1 MTTDIDR
8 MIEEALQ
15 GEEQALFRETAREP
29 GFFGQAFGLFGGPN
43 GWVNGVMM
51 AAQAALFVVGVWAA
65 WRFFEAGAALGSA
78 RGGAAADVPDH
89 QDGTDAADAGQ
100 PADARAETAAAS
112 GRGRP
117 QGVNLGR

>member
-15 GEEQALFRETAREP
+15 GEEQALFRDTAREP

-43 GWVNGVMM
+43 GWVNG
-51 AAQAALFVVGVWAA
+51 
-65 WRFFEAGAALGSA
+65 AALGAA

-117 QGVNLGR
+117 QGVMNVGR

>member
-65 WRFFEAGAALGSA
+65 WRFFEADTPLSALHWGLPAAVLLLMSLIIKMGLMPQMQA
-78 RGGAAADVPDH
+78 NRLIRELKRLQLQAAV
-89 QDGTDAADAGQ
+89 GR
-100 PADARAETAAAS
+100 RA
-112 GRGRP
+112 
-117 QGVNLGR
+117 